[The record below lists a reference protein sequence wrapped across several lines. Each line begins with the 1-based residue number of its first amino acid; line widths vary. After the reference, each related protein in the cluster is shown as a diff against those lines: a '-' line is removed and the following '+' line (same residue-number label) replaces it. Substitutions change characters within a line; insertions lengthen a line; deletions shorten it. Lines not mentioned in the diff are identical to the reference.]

1 MVPLMVVFVMG
12 TLTRTKK
19 LWLVSVIVKKTLEGP
34 GVIGAKM
41 DIGISLQRI
50 LMDVKVI
57 YTSTGH
63 ELYFKLEVI

>member
-41 DIGISLQRI
+41 DIGISLLKMRK
-50 LMDVKVI
+50 DVKVCTKKWATKI
-57 YTSTGH
+57 
-63 ELYFKLEVI
+63 

>member
-1 MVPLMVVFVMG
+1 MG

-41 DIGISLQRI
+41 DIGISLLR
-50 LMDVKVI
+50 MRKDVKVCTKKWATKI
-57 YTSTGH
+57 
-63 ELYFKLEVI
+63 